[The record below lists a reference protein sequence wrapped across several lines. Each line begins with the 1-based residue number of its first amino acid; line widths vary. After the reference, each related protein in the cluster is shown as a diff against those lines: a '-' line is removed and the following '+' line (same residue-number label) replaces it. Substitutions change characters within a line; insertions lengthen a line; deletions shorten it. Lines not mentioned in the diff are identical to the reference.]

1 MFYTYRHM
9 TVYELPPNRVYQ
21 RQFRVLGWGAVIVL
35 LCVLFFSIYEPTGL
49 NDSVGHAIA
58 WLAGA
63 IVLAA
68 VVGATVLAVRERT
81 WNLLRKYRFD
91 IADGKIVR
99 SREASS
105 STEIP
110 LNQIEYL
117 HEYSGWLLVGG
128 GNPRRQ
134 ITIPREINGFDILKR
149 ELLQHC
155 TLTSPKVKV
164 HPLSFLPLVLMTV
177 AYFFLFTSHARAIVI
192 AAGVAALALQGAS
205 TYSLRRVWREK
216 TMHKLVMMLTLV
228 LMSLVLA
235 WLIYQRVLTAQI
247 TIGLWRLSSR

>member
-49 NDSVGHAIA
+49 NDSLGHAIA

-63 IVLAA
+63 VVLAA

-91 IADGKIVR
+91 ISDGKIIR
-99 SREASS
+99 THEASS
-105 STEIP
+105 PVEI
-110 LNQIEYL
+110 LLDQIEYL
-117 HEYSGWLLVGG
+117 HEYNGWLLVGG

-134 ITIPREINGFDILKR
+134 IAIPKKINGFDELKR
-149 ELLQHC
+149 ELLAHC
-155 TLTSPKVKV
+155 TLSSPKVKFYASLFL
-164 HPLSFLPLVLMTV
+164 PLIPLVLMVV
-177 AYFFLFTSHARAIVI
+177 AYLLLFASHTRAVVISAGI
-192 AAGVAALALQGAS
+192 AALILQGVG
-205 TYSLRRVWREK
+205 TYSLRRVWRDK
-216 TMHKLVMMLTLV
+216 PMPKLLIPTFVLTWL
-228 LMSLVLA
+228 LIA
-235 WLIYQRVLTAQI
+235 WFIYQRVAGAL
-247 TIGLWRLSSR
+247 